1 MAIDR
6 GIRRRTRKWHVG
18 EKAVI
23 DHLVR
28 GGAGEKPHAE
38 GRVHPAFTASGLL
51 VEEQVRKAGNRSQF
65 GLAIF

>member
-1 MAIDR
+1 MVER
-6 GIRRRTRKWHVG
+6 GFRRRTRKWHVG

-28 GGAGEKPHAE
+28 GSGEKRRVK
-38 GRVHPAFTASGLL
+38 GRVHGAFTDTGLL
-51 VEEQVRKAGNRSQF
+51 IEEQVRKAGNRSEF

>member
-1 MAIDR
+1 MVER
-6 GIRRRTRKWHVG
+6 GFRRRTRKWHVG

-28 GGAGEKPHAE
+28 GSGEKRQAK
-38 GRVHPAFTASGLL
+38 GRTHPAFTDSGLL
-51 VEEQVRKAGNRSQF
+51 VEEQVRKAGNRSPY

>member
-1 MAIDR
+1 MVER
-6 GIRRRTRKWHVG
+6 GFRRRTRKWHVG

-28 GGAGEKPHAE
+28 GSGEKRRAK
-38 GRVHPAFTASGLL
+38 GRVHAPFTDSGLL
-51 VEEQVRKAGNRSQF
+51 VEEQVRKAGNRSEF